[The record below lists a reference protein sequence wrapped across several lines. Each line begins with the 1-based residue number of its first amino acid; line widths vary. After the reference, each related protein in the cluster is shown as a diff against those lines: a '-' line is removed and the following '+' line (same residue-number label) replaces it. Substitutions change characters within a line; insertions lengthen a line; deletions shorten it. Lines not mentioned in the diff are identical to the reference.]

1 MSMVSVIALLSVIGS
16 VVICLLVAV
25 AVVAVIIKLVSDK
38 KKGKSQCGGDCYGC
52 PYSGS
57 CHEKS
62 K

>member
-1 MSMVSVIALLSVIGS
+1 MSAVSIVALLSVIGS
-16 VVICLLVAV
+16 ILICLLVVV

-57 CHEKS
+57 CHNR
-62 K
+62 